1 MRRRWALLPLLL
13 CLSILAGCNYDGIN
27 DFALPGTQ
35 GREDGSYPV
44 RIQMANVADLV
55 PNNPVRVND
64 INVGVIRKVELQGW
78 NALVT
83 VDLNPDVSLP
93 ANATAQVGQVSLLG
107 AKYIE
112 IDPPKTEP
120 ATGHLDAGATI
131 PLTRTG
137 MYPATEDVLAT
148 VSTLLNGGGFAQIK
162 TITTELDKAL
172 DGRAPQYR
180 ELLDQANTLI
190 TGVDRQ
196 KGDII
201 NALNGIDRLA
211 ARVRA
216 QDAQLKGA
224 LDDIPP
230 ALAVLD
236 QEHTQIIDALQS
248 LGQFGTTFKDV
259 VDKSSG
265 NLATDVN
272 NLVPALRGLAD
283 SGQSLTKSLDL
294 LGTLVFPLSTISR
307 EFRGDYINFWLTL
320 DLTLGTLDKNF
331 LTGTPLAGTLGGIEK
346 ALAGDTGAA
355 TKLINPLVPAGSN
368 LPGAASL
375 SPDAVQGGQPAQQA
389 PAAGGSAAPAAG
401 GAQPAAPAPAAPAPA
416 PASGSQSGG
425 VLGGLLGGGQ

>member
-1 MRRRWALLPLLL
+1 MRRRWAFPPLVL

-44 RIQMANVADLV
+44 KIQMSNVADLV

-64 INVGVIRKVELQGW
+64 INVGVIRTVELQGW

-83 VDLNPDVSLP
+83 VELNPDVSLP

-107 AKYIE
+107 AKYIS

-120 ATGHLDAGATI
+120 ATGHLESGATI
-131 PLTRTG
+131 PLARTG
-137 MYPATEDVLAT
+137 MYPATEDVLAS

-190 TGVDRQ
+190 TGVDKQR
-196 KGDII
+196 GDII

-224 LDDIPP
+224 LNDIPP

-248 LGQFGTTFKDV
+248 LGQFGTTFRDV
-259 VDKSSG
+259 IEKSSG

-283 SGQSLTKSLDL
+283 SGHDLTKSLDL
-294 LGTLVFPLSTISR
+294 LGTQLFPLSAVPR
-307 EFRGDYINFWLTL
+307 EFHGDYINFWLTL
-320 DLTLGTLDKNF
+320 DFTLGTLDRDF
-331 LTGTPLAGTLGGIEK
+331 LTGTPLAGTLGGVEK
-346 ALAGDTGAA
+346 ALAGGTGAA

-375 SPDAVQGGQPAQQA
+375 APGALQGGRPAPAAPAPGA
-389 PAAGGSAAPAAG
+389 PAAGAAP
-401 GAQPAAPAPAAPAPA
+401 PAAAPPAAPAPA
-416 PASGSQSGG
+416 PAPAPSGG